1 MPSPLKLI
9 HVISAN
15 DMFGPEK
22 TTINECRAL
31 IKEGW
36 DCQIINFW
44 DTDDIPIRAKA
55 EAAGVPYRCIISHKR
70 FDMGVVHELQKTF
83 KETGCDL
90 VHSHGYKSDLYCH
103 LAARKLSTKTV
114 TTIHGW
120 TSENFKVRLYEKMQ
134 AFIWRFYDRV
144 FAVSRQYRDIA
155 IKKGV
160 PHNKLHILY
169 NGIIYDPK
177 APRSTNEDKQKART
191 HFGLKEGDISIGIVG
206 RLSIEKAHDFYLDV
220 AALVVKDHPQAQFLI
235 IGDGLQRE
243 PMEAQV
249 KQLGIGDNVIFAGH
263 VDDMQSAY
271 DAMDI
276 ETICSHREGL
286 PNALLEAMLN
296 EVPVVSVAVGGVP
309 DVVEDKQGGWIINNR
324 DPKKF
329 ARKLNK
335 LIENPEL
342 RQELGAKGRHQI
354 KQNFTF
360 QRRLELVTQHY
371 RELIGA

>member
-1 MPSPLKLI
+1 MPTPLKLI

-15 DMFGPEK
+15 DVFGPEK

-70 FDMGVVHELQKTF
+70 FDYGVVAELKKTF
-83 KETGCDL
+83 EETGCDL

-103 LAARKLSTKTV
+103 LAARRLPTKTV

-120 TSENFKVRLYEKMQ
+120 TSENLKVRLYEKMQ

-177 APRSTNEDKQKART
+177 APRSSTEDKQQARKK
-191 HFGLKEGDISIGIVG
+191 FGLKEDDISIGIVG
-206 RLSIEKAHDFYLDV
+206 RLSIEKAHDFYLEV
-220 AALVVKDHPQAQFLI
+220 AALVVKEQPQAKFLI
-235 IGDGLQRE
+235 IGDGLQYE
-243 PMEAQV
+243 PLKKQV
-249 KQLGIGDNVIFAGH
+249 QQLGITDNVIFAGH

-271 DAMDI
+271 DAMEI
-276 ETICSHREGL
+276 EAICSHREGL

-296 EVPVVSVAVGGVP
+296 EIPVISVAVGGVP
-309 DVVEDKQGGWIINNR
+309 DVVEDEQGGIIINNR

-329 ARKLNK
+329 ARKLK
-335 LIENPEL
+335 HLIESAEL
-342 RQELGAKGRHQI
+342 RQQLGVKGRNQI

>member
-1 MPSPLKLI
+1 MPTPLKLI

-15 DMFGPEK
+15 DVFGPEK

-55 EAAGVPYRCIISHKR
+55 EAAGVPYRCIISKKR
-70 FDMGVVHELQKTF
+70 FDNGVVAKLKKTF

-103 LAARKLSTKTV
+103 LAARKLPTKTV

-120 TSENFKVRLYEKMQ
+120 TSEDFKVRLYEKMQ

-177 APRSTNEDKQKART
+177 APRSSAEDKQHARKK
-191 HFGLKEGDISIGIVG
+191 FGLKEGDISIGIVG
-206 RLSIEKAHDFYLDV
+206 RLSIEKAHDFYLEV
-220 AALVVKDHPQAQFLI
+220 AALVVKEQPQAKFLI
-235 IGDGLQRE
+235 IGDGLQRDALE
-243 PMEAQV
+243 RQV
-249 KQLGIGDNVIFAGH
+249 QKLGIADNVIFAGH

-276 ETICSHREGL
+276 EAICSHREGL

-296 EVPVVSVAVGGVP
+296 EIPVVSVAVGGVP
-309 DVVEDKQGGWIINNR
+309 DVVEGEQGGIIINTR
-324 DPKKF
+324 DQKKF
-329 ARKLNK
+329 ARKLKK
-335 LIENPEL
+335 LIESSEL
-342 RQELGAKGRHQI
+342 RQQLGKKGRRQI